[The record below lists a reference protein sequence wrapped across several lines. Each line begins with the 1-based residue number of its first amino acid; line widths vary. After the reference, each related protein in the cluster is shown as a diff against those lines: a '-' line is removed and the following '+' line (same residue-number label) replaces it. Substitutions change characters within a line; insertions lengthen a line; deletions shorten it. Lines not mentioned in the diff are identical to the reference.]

1 MNCDDEGH
9 SSNPHKIG
17 FKISCLE
24 AETPASGTRTST
36 HALLRIGL
44 MKGVRGAPN
53 VLGKP
58 TTGHPFRPLSKKTS
72 MKRAQ
77 SWTPC
82 GGGPTC
88 MHPRRPLERG
98 LTPRRPAGA
107 RQPRTPPRAPWRS
120 STQPGH
126 RPVPP
131 LPAAAAYEGGG
142 GSLILPPNRNPTA
155 QPPFNRPTGKSQMK
169 SVELLSPNIGV
180 HNHPLDALHFRAEE

>member
-24 AETPASGTRTST
+24 AETLASGTRTST

-82 GGGPTC
+82 EG
-88 MHPRRPLERG
+88 
-98 LTPRRPAGA
+98 
-107 RQPRTPPRAPWRS
+107 
-120 STQPGH
+120 
-126 RPVPP
+126 V
-131 LPAAAAYEGGG
+131 LPACTPGDPWKEASHHRGQQERANPELRRVPLGEAPHNLGVGQCLRCRQRRHMRGGG

-169 SVELLSPNIGV
+169 SVERLSPNIGV